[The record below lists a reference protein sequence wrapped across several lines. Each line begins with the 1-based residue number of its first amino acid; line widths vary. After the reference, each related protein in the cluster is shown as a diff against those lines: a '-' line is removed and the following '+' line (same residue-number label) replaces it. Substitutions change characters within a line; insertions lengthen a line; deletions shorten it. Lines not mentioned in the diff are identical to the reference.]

1 MNEIKQIFERNGGYL
16 KISSIHGTYLH
27 KKILKATKEGVVTR
41 VGHGVYVLTDN
52 LANTMIDVEKVVP
65 NGIVSMYS
73 AWDYY
78 QLTTQIPSAIN
89 ITVERNRKPWTPPY
103 PPITLHYCSE
113 RLLNIGLTQATING
127 YTVKIYD
134 KERSV
139 CDAIRHRKKIG
150 TDLAGEIMR
159 NYLLSKDKNIT
170 KLIQYAKQLK
180 IGTVVNQ
187 YLESIL

>member
-1 MNEIKQIFERNGGYL
+1 MAIVNENKMIYNLIKG
-16 KISSIHGTYLH
+16 
-27 KKILKATKEGVVTR
+27 
-41 VGHGVYVLTDN
+41 
-52 LANTMIDVEKVVP
+52 
-65 NGIVSMYS
+65 
-73 AWDYY
+73 
-78 QLTTQIPSAIN
+78 
-89 ITVERNRKPWTPPY
+89 
-103 PPITLHYCSE
+103 
-113 RLLNIGLTQATING
+113 
-127 YTVKIYD
+127 VKIYD